1 MDERSTNAVEGL
13 TTRELAARWRV
24 AVQTLKNDRCAGRG
38 PAFIRVNRGRVI
50 YPLADILEWE
60 ATHRVDRTREMDQ
73 TQIPNLV
80 RRLAR
85 RDPDLVAAGIRTYLE
100 EKVG

>member
-13 TTRELAARWRV
+13 TTRELAARWRI
-24 AVQTLKNDRCAGRG
+24 AIQTLKNDRCAGRG
-38 PAFIRVNRGRVI
+38 PAFVRVNRGRVL

-73 TQIPNLV
+73 ARIPNLV
-80 RRLAR
+80 RSLAR
-85 RDPDLVAAGIRTYLE
+85 RDSELVAAGVRAYLE
-100 EKVG
+100 EKTG